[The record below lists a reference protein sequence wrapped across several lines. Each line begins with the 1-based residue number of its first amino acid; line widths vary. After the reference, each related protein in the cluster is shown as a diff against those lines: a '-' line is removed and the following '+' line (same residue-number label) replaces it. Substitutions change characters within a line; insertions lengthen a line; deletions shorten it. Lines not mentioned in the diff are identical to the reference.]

1 MTDRRDVLRSIGI
14 GEAIIDR
21 MVPLSADCLGE
32 NNVIYR
38 TCEHG
43 IRHPVG
49 HLDRSLR
56 ISDIG
61 EFSDSHQSGSP
72 LTSVRQC
79 DGCCADW
86 EKDVVLPARKG

>member
-1 MTDRRDVLRSIGI
+1 MDRREVLRSIGI

-21 MVPLSADCLGE
+21 MLPLSADCLGE
-32 NNVIYR
+32 DNVLYR

-43 IRHPVG
+43 IRHPVA
-49 HLDRSLR
+49 HLERGLR
-56 ISDIG
+56 VSERN
-61 EFSDSHQSGSP
+61 EFNDAHQRGTP
-72 LTSVRQC
+72 LTSNAQC